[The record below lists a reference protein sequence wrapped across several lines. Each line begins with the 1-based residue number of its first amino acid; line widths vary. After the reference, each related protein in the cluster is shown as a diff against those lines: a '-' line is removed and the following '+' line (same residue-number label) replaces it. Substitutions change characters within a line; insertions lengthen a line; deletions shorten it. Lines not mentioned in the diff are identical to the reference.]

1 MLGIS
6 PVNDPRQTQERAIT
20 ARLLRVARL
29 YRKAADRALAAY
41 GLSEAQAIPV
51 LHIARCGGGVRQ
63 HHLAE
68 EMGIQGPSLVRL
80 LDQLCAQ
87 GLVERRDDRQDRRAK
102 TLHLTAAGE
111 ALAARVETVLQT
123 WRGQL
128 MAPLSDDALNDL
140 LGALG
145 ALEKGLEALDKDM
158 AD

>member
-1 MLGIS
+1 MS
-6 PVNDPRQTQERAIT
+6 HSRQQQERALT

-29 YRKAADRALAAY
+29 YRKAADRTLAAY
-41 GLSEAQAIPV
+41 GLSEAQAVPV

-68 EMGIQGPSLVRL
+68 EIGIQGPSLVRL
-80 LDQLCAQ
+80 LDQLCVQ
-87 GLVERRDDRQDRRAK
+87 GLVERRDDQQDRRAK

-111 ALAARVETVLQT
+111 ALAAQVESVLQT

-128 MAPLSDDALNDL
+128 LAPLSDEALNGVL
-140 LGALG
+140 SGLG
-145 ALEKGLEALDKDM
+145 ALESGLEALDKDR

>member
-1 MLGIS
+1 MNHS
-6 PVNDPRQTQERAIT
+6 RQTQERTFT

-41 GLSEAQAIPV
+41 GLSEAQAVPV

-68 EMGIQGPSLVRL
+68 EIGIQGPSLVRL

-87 GLVERRDDRQDRRAK
+87 GLVERRDDQQDRRAK
-102 TLHLTAAGE
+102 TLHLTATGE
-111 ALAARVETVLQT
+111 ALAARVETVLQG

-128 MAPLSDDALNDL
+128 LVSLSDEALNGVL
-140 LGALG
+140 SGLG
-145 ALEKGLEALDKDM
+145 ALESGLEALDKET